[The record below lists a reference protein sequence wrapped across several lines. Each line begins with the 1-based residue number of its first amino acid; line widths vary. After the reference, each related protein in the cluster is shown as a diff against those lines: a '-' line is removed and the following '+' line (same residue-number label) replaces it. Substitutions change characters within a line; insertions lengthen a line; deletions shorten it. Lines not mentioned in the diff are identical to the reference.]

1 MSLRAT
7 KEKKLLI
14 TVRRKG
20 HQRMR
25 WLDVI
30 ANAMNMNVGR
40 LQKMVR
46 NREAWCAALH
56 GVTNNQ
62 AQLGDSTTATIT
74 VQVRMGV
81 NGVTL

>member
-1 MSLRAT
+1 MSFRAT

-40 LQKMVR
+40 LQKIVR
-46 NREAWCAALH
+46 NREAWCAVIH
-56 GVTNNQ
+56 GVIKSRT
-62 AQLGDSTTATIT
+62 
-74 VQVRMGV
+74 
-81 NGVTL
+81 